1 MDVGSRIL
9 QNNQKRVR
17 LPEKTAR
24 NVTTGFP
31 AK

>member
-17 LPEKTAR
+17 LPEKTAQ